1 MSRPFTDISRVD
13 STRPIN
19 NKTVICSTTVTGFTT
34 KRIIRP
40 NFPVSLT
47 ISNIE
52 NKFGNR
58 FYNGIFVNMVSGDI
72 NGGTSLN

>member
-13 STRPIN
+13 SNRPIN
-19 NKTVICSTTVTGFTT
+19 NKTAICSTTVTGFTT

-40 NFPVSLT
+40 NFPVGLT

-58 FYNGIFVNMVSGDI
+58 FYNGIFVNIVSGDI